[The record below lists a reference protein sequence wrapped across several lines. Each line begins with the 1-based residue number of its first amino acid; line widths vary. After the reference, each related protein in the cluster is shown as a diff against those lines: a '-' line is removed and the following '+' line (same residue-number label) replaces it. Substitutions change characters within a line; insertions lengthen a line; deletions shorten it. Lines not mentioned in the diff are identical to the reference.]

1 VVNITEVN
9 MSTDRE
15 WQVSGTSSGSETMA
29 CRTLRI
35 CGNPG
40 DPLFSCCESNEY
52 AGQLIIKGEWQMER
66 GKSDGIIVPMKAGNS
81 AGGKDVT

>member
-1 VVNITEVN
+1 
-9 MSTDRE
+9 
-15 WQVSGTSSGSETMA
+15 MA

-40 DPLFSCCESNEY
+40 DPPFSCCESNEY
-52 AGQLIIKGEWQMER
+52 AGKLIIKGERQMEE
-66 GKSDGIIVPMKAGNS
+66 GKSDGIIVPVKAGNS